1 MELSKLPVFNRLRM
15 LYVQFEKSTQKAPI
29 NIKRGPIFQIETWLI
44 EMLDNIQLAHES
56 ELEMRLICIR
66 ENICLLRMVKMK
78 VRTLQWL
85 HIIHDKA
92 YAAIIRE
99 EENVAA
105 QLAGW
110 EKSIVREMERLTP
123 GI

>member
-15 LYVQFEKSTQKAPI
+15 LYAQFEKSTQKVPI
-29 NIKRGPIFQIETWLI
+29 NIRRGPVFQIENWLL
-44 EMLDNIQLAHES
+44 EMLDNIQMAHES
-56 ELEMRLICIR
+56 ELESRLVFIR
-66 ENICLLRMVKMK
+66 ENIRLLRKVKMK

-85 HIIHDKA
+85 RIIHDKA

-110 EKSIVREMERLTP
+110 EKSIVRELERQTP